1 MAKKALGKGLGA
13 LIKKQTEAPEP
24 TVNTQPVREVDGQ
37 SVIEVALSDVV
48 VSPLQPRKTFSEASI
63 EELAESIK
71 QHGIIQPLIVRLVE
85 GKYELIAGERRWRAS
100 NHIGLKSVP
109 LLVREA
115 SDRDV
120 LEMALIE
127 NLQRADL
134 NAIEEAAG
142 YARLAR
148 EFGLK
153 QDTIAKQVGKSR
165 ASVANSIRLLD
176 LNQEVRDLL
185 AEKKIAV
192 GHAKAIL
199 GLKEKSTHHEVAL
212 QVIKKKLTVR
222 ATERLVQVCNS
233 GDQSKEKDKKQ
244 EVRSE
249 AIIRVEDLLQK
260 EFSTNVSIHH
270 SDKKGKIEIEY
281 YGKADLNRVLEL
293 LGVSPNEK

>member
-142 YARLAR
+142 ER
-148 EFGLK
+148 E
-153 QDTIAKQVGKSR
+153 V
-165 ASVANSIRLLD
+165 NS
-176 LNQEVRDLL
+176 
-185 AEKKIAV
+185 
-192 GHAKAIL
+192 
-199 GLKEKSTHHEVAL
+199 S
-212 QVIKKKLTVR
+212 
-222 ATERLVQVCNS
+222 
-233 GDQSKEKDKKQ
+233 
-244 EVRSE
+244 
-249 AIIRVEDLLQK
+249 
-260 EFSTNVSIHH
+260 
-270 SDKKGKIEIEY
+270 
-281 YGKADLNRVLEL
+281 
-293 LGVSPNEK
+293 